1 MTTLESVFLDEYKRL
16 NAVCS
21 DMFHDKN
28 GVTAYLN
35 YMDTVPNAARQGI
48 STWSYDRSTLLRLR
62 HVRNQ
67 IAHSTESSSC
77 TEEDLNKLKNFYDR
91 LLHGEDALSE
101 YTQLRATRRP
111 RQPKQ
116 EKQQGPIKGKRRSK
130 ERIQL
135 MFLAFFLVI
144 FILLSYI
151 AFLLLSHI

>member
-77 TEEDLNKLKNFYDR
+77 TEEDLNKLKTSMTAYCMGRMRFRN
-91 LLHGEDALSE
+91 
-101 YTQLRATRRP
+101 TRSYA
-111 RQPKQ
+111 RQGGRGNQ
-116 EKQQGPIKGKRRSK
+116 NRRNNKG
-130 ERIQL
+130 Q
-135 MFLAFFLVI
+135 
-144 FILLSYI
+144 
-151 AFLLLSHI
+151 